1 MVDILEL
8 VVLLLEEHIPAMA
21 EEMVE
26 HLVSECMVRGVGL
39 GAAPEDIPEQ
49 AEMQVLAHRAA
60 LCLLVLVEPAVV
72 VVVVKSVVV
81 TPKPVRVAEVELVY
95 MAKDQTVPACRA
107 FPASWVAAVVEEV
120 LAVVL
125 EAPAVRCQVHR
136 TQTTMVHLGLKQQYQ
151 AEDRMA
157 WPDDMV
163 LSIAISQAVAVEVVL

>member
-1 MVDILEL
+1 
-8 VVLLLEEHIPAMA
+8 
-21 EEMVE
+21 
-26 HLVSECMVRGVGL
+26 
-39 GAAPEDIPEQ
+39 
-49 AEMQVLAHRAA
+49 
-60 LCLLVLVEPAVV
+60 
-72 VVVVKSVVV
+72 
-81 TPKPVRVAEVELVY
+81 
-95 MAKDQTVPACRA
+95 
-107 FPASWVAAVVEEV
+107 VAAVVEEV